1 MGRATIAAVRM
12 LLVMTVLVG
21 LAYPLA
27 VFGVGRV
34 VYTDRAEGSLV
45 EREGRPVGS
54 SLIGQAFE
62 GPAWFVGRP
71 DAYDPAASGP
81 SNLGPTN
88 PELGAAVR
96 ERLEAAG
103 PDGAGPDGEVLA
115 DAVTSSASGLDPH
128 ISPAYARAQAA
139 RVGEARGLD
148 LDDVLALIDEHTQ
161 GRTLGV
167 LGEPRVH
174 VLELNLALDEVAPAP

>member
-1 MGRATIAAVRM
+1 MGRATIAAARM

-21 LAYPLA
+21 VLYPLA
-27 VFGVGRV
+27 VLGVGRV
-34 VYTDRAEGSLV
+34 AFADRAEGSLV
-45 EREGRPVGS
+45 ERDGRVVGS

-71 DAYDPAASGP
+71 DAYDPAASAP

-88 PELGAAVR
+88 AELGAAVE

-103 PDGAGPDGEVLA
+103 LDGEVPA
-115 DAVTSSASGLDPH
+115 DAVTSSGSGLDPH

-139 RVGEARGLD
+139 RVAEARGLD
-148 LDDVLALIDEHTQ
+148 LDAVLALIDEHTQ
-161 GRTLGV
+161 GRTFGF

-174 VLELNLALDEVAPAP
+174 VLALNLALDEVAPAA

>member
-1 MGRATIAAVRM
+1 M

-21 LAYPLA
+21 VAYPL
-27 VFGVGRV
+27 VVVGVGKV
-34 VYTDRAEGSLV
+34 AFADRAEGSLI
-45 EREGRPVGS
+45 EREGRVVGS

-62 GPAWFVGRP
+62 GPAWFMGRP
-71 DAYDPAASGP
+71 DAYDPAASAP

-88 PELGAAVR
+88 PELGAAVL

-103 PDGAGPDGEVLA
+103 LDGDVPG
-115 DAVTSSASGLDPH
+115 DAVTGSGSGLDPH
-128 ISPAYARAQAA
+128 ISPAYARAQAP
-139 RVGEARGLD
+139 RVAEARGLD
-148 LDDVLALIDEHTQ
+148 LDAVLALIEEHTRD
-161 GRTLGV
+161 RTFGF